1 MFWHNREMSEVEPA
15 GLANALPHALD
26 HLDRITAE
34 IDGAQLA
41 VFLDYDGTLTPIVD
55 DPADA
60 RLSEAARRA
69 IARLARM
76 VPVAIISGR
85 DLDDVASL
93 VGVDGLVVAGSH
105 GFDIRG
111 PDWQHQHH
119 VGVQAEGLL
128 SEALSQLQ
136 VELGDVPGIFIERKR
151 FAIAVHTR
159 RVDPSLHEMVA
170 EHVAQ
175 IAEARPRLRLTGGKM
190 IHELR
195 PAADWDKG
203 RAVQFVASELGLGSG
218 AARLLYIGDDETD
231 EDALGALG
239 ADGIGIVVGDDPRPS
254 RARYRLSGHGEVV
267 RLLTGIA
274 DIVES
279 RRHSDPW
286 KLVYEGYDPA
296 DEGQREALCTL
307 GNGYVATRG
316 ALAECSADGV
326 HYPGTYFA
334 GVFNRLISTVA
345 DRQITNEDMVN
356 APNWL
361 LFTWRPVG
369 GDWLDLG
376 SVEVLDHRL
385 EVDLA
390 TGVMTRISRIRDD
403 AGRTTTQIER
413 RMVSMDDRH
422 LAAMEVTLI
431 AEDWSGT
438 IEVRSGLD
446 ASVENLGVERYR
458 SLASRHLQ
466 TTRLSDCADAVVLG
480 AETVSSSVTLVQA
493 SRTSL
498 RSAGSNGST
507 TRRHCEVGTDSI
519 AECLEF
525 EIRDGEPVVL
535 DKIVALHT
543 SRDHVVSDLG
553 EDAHERVRSVSD
565 FEAALE
571 PHRIAWRHIWNR
583 FDVAVDV
590 APSVELALN
599 LHIFHL
605 VQVVSKHFA
614 EIDAGI
620 PARGLHGEAY
630 RGHIFWD
637 ELFIVP
643 YLALRLPGL
652 ARGHLMYRYRR
663 LPEARRS
670 ARAAG
675 YRGAMFPWQS
685 GSTGRE
691 ETQVVHLN
699 PRSGRWLPDG
709 SHLQRHINA
718 AVVYDIWQYYEATGD
733 SDFMAFHGAE
743 MVLDIALFW
752 SSIAE
757 FDPDLERY
765 RIRSV
770 MGPDEYHERL
780 ADSPDPGLDDN
791 AYTNVMAVWC
801 VSRALELLEVLS
813 DRRVAE
819 LRERLGISD
828 GDIERWTDLT
838 RRMRVC
844 FHDGVIS
851 QFDGYETLAEFDWE
865 RYRNQYGDIAR
876 LDRILEAEGDST
888 NRYRLSKQADVL
900 MLFYLFSAEELTE
913 IFDRLGYSF
922 DTAMIPATIDY
933 YRERTSHGSTL
944 SRVVEAWVQARR
956 DRPGSW
962 STLLSVLRS
971 DLFDIQGGT
980 TAEGIHLGAMAGSL
994 DLIQRCYTGIT
1005 ARGGVLWLDP
1015 LLPPELGRMALDV
1028 RFHQHWIH
1036 LEFTRTAVEVS
1047 IAGRPQ
1053 GSVAIGYRGE
1063 VHHLDAGTSARFG
1076 S

>member
-1 MFWHNREMSEVEPA
+1 MFWHTRFMPEA
-15 GLANALPHALD
+15 DLLTLPHALE
-26 HLDRITAE
+26 HLDHITEE

-55 DPADA
+55 DPAEA
-60 RLSEAARRA
+60 RLSDAGRAA
-69 IARLARM
+69 IARLARL

-93 VGVDGLVVAGSH
+93 VDIDGLVVAGSH

-111 PDWQHQHH
+111 PGWEHQHPS
-119 VGVQAEGLL
+119 GAEAEGLISTAV
-128 SEALSQLQ
+128 SELQ
-136 VELGDVPGIFIERKR
+136 VELGDVPGVLIEHKR
-151 FAIAVHTR
+151 FAVAVHTR
-159 RVDPSLHEMVA
+159 RVDESFHEMIA
-170 EHVAQ
+170 GHVAR
-175 IAEARPRLRLTGGKM
+175 IAADHPQLRITGGKM

-195 PAADWDKG
+195 PAVEWDKG
-203 RAVQFVASELGLGSG
+203 RAVQFVADELHLAGSDVC
-218 AARLLYIGDDETD
+218 LLYLGDDETD

-239 ADGIGIVVGDDPRPS
+239 ADGIGIVVGDEDRPT
-254 RARYRLSGHGEVV
+254 RARYQLSGPGEVV
-267 RLLTGIA
+267 QLLNGLA

-279 RRHSDPW
+279 RRFSDPW
-286 KLVYEGYDPA
+286 RLVSEGYDP
-296 DEGQREALCTL
+296 DGEGQREALCTL

-316 ALAECSADGV
+316 ALAECRADGV

-334 GVFNRLISTVA
+334 GVFNRLTSTVA
-345 DRQITNEDMVN
+345 DRQIVNEDMVN

-361 LFTWRPVG
+361 LLTWRPVDG
-369 GDWLDLG
+369 EWLDLG
-376 SVEVLDHRL
+376 RVEVLEHRHEL
-385 EVDLA
+385 DLL
-390 TGVMTRISRIRDD
+390 TGVATRTSRVRDA
-403 AGRTTTQIER
+403 AGRTTSHIER
-413 RMVSMDDRH
+413 RFVSMDDRH
-422 LAAMEVTLI
+422 LAAIELTLI
-431 AEDWSGT
+431 AEDWSGS

-446 ASVENLGVERYR
+446 GSVENLGVERYR
-458 SLASRHLQ
+458 DLASRHLE
-466 TTRLSDCADAVVLG
+466 TTQLVDCGDAVVLG
-480 AETVSSSVTLVQA
+480 SRTTSSDISLVQA
-493 SRTSL
+493 SRTLL
-498 RSAGSNGST
+498 RSDDPGAST
-507 TRRHCEVGTDSI
+507 DRRRCVVDADSI
-519 AECLEF
+519 AEHLDVAL
-525 EIRDGEPVVL
+525 RVGEPVVI

-543 SRDHVVSDLG
+543 SRDHVVSELAD
-553 EDAHERVRSVSD
+553 DAHRRVRSVTD
-565 FEAALE
+565 FEAVLE
-571 PHRIAWRHIWNR
+571 PHRLAWRHIWNR

-605 VQVVSKHFA
+605 AQVVSKHFA

-663 LPEARRS
+663 LAEARRA
-670 ARAAG
+670 ARDAG

-699 PRSGRWLPDG
+699 PQSGRWLPDG

-718 AVVYDIWQYYEATGD
+718 AVVYDIWQYHEATGD
-733 SDFMAFHGAE
+733 TDFMAFHGAE

-757 FDPDLERY
+757 FDHDLQRY

-780 ADSPDPGLDDN
+780 GDASEPGLDDN

-801 VSRALELLEVLS
+801 VERAMRLLDELSE
-813 DRRVAE
+813 RRIAE
-819 LRERLGISD
+819 LRERLGITD
-828 GDIERWTDLT
+828 ADIERWVDMT

-851 QFDGYETLAEFDWE
+851 QFDGYQTLAEFDWE
-865 RYRNQYGDIAR
+865 HYRNRYGDISR

-900 MLFYLFSAEELTE
+900 MLFYLFTAEELE
-913 IFDRLGYSF
+913 GIFERLGYQF
-922 DTAMIPATIDY
+922 DPAMIPATIDY
-933 YRERTSHGSTL
+933 YRQRTSHGSTL

-962 STLLSVLRS
+962 STFLAALRS

-980 TAEGIHLGAMAGSL
+980 TAEGIHLGAMAGTL
-994 DLIQRCYTGIT
+994 DLIQRCYTGI
-1005 ARGGVLWLDP
+1005 AVRDGVLWLNP
-1015 LLPPELGRMALDV
+1015 LLPPELGHMSLDV
-1028 RFHQHWIH
+1028 RFQKYWVH
-1036 LEFTRTAVEVS
+1036 LEFTRDSVEVS
-1047 IAGRPQ
+1047 VADRPH

-1063 VHHLDAGTSARFG
+1063 THRVDSG
-1076 S
+1076 SSVRLGS